1 MRCQKVQVNLTEY
14 LRGNCAPRLTRAI
27 EQHLSRC
34 TECRSMLEEEHA
46 LLQLLRDEPAEL
58 PAWTWERVQARLHE
72 PARAGERISL
82 WLWWNRRWLAQTR
95 WAAAA
100 ALVILAIWAWMPTN
114 LQSPSQEAETLSGY
128 AQAVSYAQST
138 VVDDP
143 LNENTQ
149 IILSGWR
156 E

>member
-1 MRCQKVQVNLTEY
+1 
-14 LRGNCAPRLTRAI
+14 
-27 EQHLSRC
+27 
-34 TECRSMLEEEHA
+34 MLEEEHA